1 MKKHCELVRKHG
13 KLKKLEDM
21 EIELNLSEFEN
32 LPEILEENSDSKDW
46 IRVCGPNCT
55 RDIFYSCNIPRGIP
69 LIACTTFN
77 LI

>member
-32 LPEILEENSDSKDW
+32 LPEILEENSDSKD
-46 IRVCGPNCT
+46 
-55 RDIFYSCNIPRGIP
+55 
-69 LIACTTFN
+69 
-77 LI
+77 